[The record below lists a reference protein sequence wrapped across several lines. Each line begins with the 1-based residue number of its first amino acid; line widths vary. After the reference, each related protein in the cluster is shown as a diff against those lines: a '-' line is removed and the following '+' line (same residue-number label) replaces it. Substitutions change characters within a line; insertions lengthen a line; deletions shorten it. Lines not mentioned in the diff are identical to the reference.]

1 MAKIITVAVI
11 KGGTGK
17 TTTCA
22 AIAQAGAHK
31 GKKVLCID
39 LDAQGNLSACLG
51 ANTTLPGAFELLHDT
66 PAKEL
71 IQSTEQGIDVIAASI
86 NLASETTKAG
96 SIYRLQKAIEPITS
110 KYNLIIIDTP
120 PRLAE
125 PTYNA
130 LQACNTVLIPLEADI
145 HSLQGMYQLLEVV
158 EQIKKTNN
166 NLKVAGCIITRY
178 NKRTKFNQYMRQEI
192 DTIGKKVKC
201 KLLAEIR
208 QGIAI
213 QEAQALQK
221 SLYDYAPQSN
231 PAIDYMSL
239 YNQIIK

>member
-1 MAKIITVAVI
+1 MAQIMTVAVI

-22 AIAQAGAHK
+22 ALAQAGASK

-39 LDAQGNLSACLG
+39 LDAQGNLSACIG
-51 ANTTLPGAFELLHDT
+51 ANTTEPGAYELLHG
-66 PAKEL
+66 AQAQEL
-71 IQSTEQGIDVIAASI
+71 IQSTGQGIDVIASSL
-86 NLASETTKAG
+86 NLATEVNDTG
-96 SIYRLQKAIEPITS
+96 NLYRLQEAIAPIT
-110 KYNLIIIDTP
+110 KRYDLIIIDTP
-120 PRLAE
+120 PRLSAV
-125 PTYNA
+125 TYNA
-130 LQACNTVLIPLEADI
+130 LQACNSVLIPLEAEI
-145 HSLQGMYQLLEVV
+145 HSLQGMYQLLDVIAV
-158 EQIKKTNN
+158 IKATNN
-166 NLKVAGCIITRY
+166 KLKIAGCIITRY
-178 NKRTKFNQYMRQEI
+178 NKRTKFNQYMRQQIE
-192 DTIGKKVKC
+192 DIGKKNKC

-213 QEAQALQK
+213 QEAQALRK